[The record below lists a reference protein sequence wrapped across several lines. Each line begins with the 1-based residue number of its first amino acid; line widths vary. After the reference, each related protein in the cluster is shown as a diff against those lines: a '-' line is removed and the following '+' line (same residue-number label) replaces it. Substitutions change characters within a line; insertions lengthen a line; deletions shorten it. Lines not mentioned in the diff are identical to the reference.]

1 MSRPAGDIAA
11 NCVERP
17 AAASQCSGLYGVR
30 SPRPAGRGVGERLNE
45 YELLYILSPRVP
57 SDEVANA
64 IERVN
69 ALIANAGGEVT
80 SVDNWGRRRL
90 AYPIRQYFE
99 GTYVVLTINMPPAGT
114 AGLEA
119 SLIISDEVIR
129 HMLISGVVPRTSG
142 GRPRGEEFERG
153 EGSSANEG
161 PVAEAAPAA
170 PAEES
175 ETSDEPASSAEPAAS
190 DEASEPETQPVAAA
204 AE

>member
-1 MSRPAGDIAA
+1 MV
-11 NCVERP
+11 C
-17 AAASQCSGLYGVR
+17 GVR
-30 SPRPAGRGVGERLNE
+30 APQGHGVGERLNE

-99 GTYVVLTINMPPAGT
+99 GTYVVLTLKMPPAGA

-129 HMLISGVVPRTSG
+129 HMLILGVIPRTSG
-142 GRPRGEEFERG
+142 GRSRDEFERG
-153 EGSSANEG
+153 EA
-161 PVAEAAPAA
+161 PVGDAGASQDAAPVDSARDGDSA
-170 PAEES
+170 PAGGES
-175 ETSDEPASSAEPAAS
+175 EPAAS